1 MSKMKITPVAY
12 DNESTYR
19 EDMISDTVFT
29 ASTPFLIIS
38 SQPIPK
44 DTNMYFEFEITD
56 YKENPLF
63 RHLPLYVGI
72 HKEPSSGIFATD
84 FSLGSIY
91 YTRRQDFETYEQ
103 YNKSAYSAHYKVP
116 TTKSRIPIK
125 GTITGVGVNAS
136 RNQITIYSDG
146 KPFYSFR
153 PREFNLN
160 EDGEFYFAVA
170 SKVYADITGNI
181 NFGTYPMKYR
191 PEGYWDMNQY
201 YVDRYIMMKDLVGSI
216 NYSTGNDEV
225 DAYYANRRPI
235 GYDFNSKVDINNIY
249 APLTNPHL
257 RDTYIQPN
265 LGSSQ
270 LYDPTNN
277 DAFVIDSEHQNP
289 VDHAFLPYPIPT
301 DQKIYF
307 ELQCKEAPLDPGYIG
322 VPLTVGI
329 TKVKDTTDYMGK
341 KEIGNKSFSIDLW
354 HKRYQYHYANV
365 QLGDKE
371 IHYPIRTVYNPI
383 PPMQPDIIGIMLDL
397 KEQTISVYTN
407 HKLFMKADLNEYLG
421 YPDDTRT
428 FISAEKDQIFFN
440 SKDEVYHLFIKAVPD
455 AFTGNGYVIGNFG
468 EPDNPNLRYAGL
480 YDNIDVMTYWYYY
493 NYGIRYLASG
503 DMNCIITTLPYNISV
518 AKTFSGMVYVKSK
531 YDGNDLDFSPGLNM
545 MYGTYNIVT
554 DTERK
559 ENVPDLNP
567 FEFHELIYGHRYT
580 EDPYRYDKDLIIFG
594 NVNLKFK
601 DPLNRF
607 ISGRFKFTRNFLGKD
622 GNGIDLLTGKNMVV
636 EKLTPKNLPEIN
648 GDFYYI
654 NRFRINIIQSPNQ
667 KIIVTHNGEEHTE
680 PFEIYGGDSISVRIE
695 PINIEDNDKAFQYFT
710 PGTLSYTGGTPTN
723 DMTITATPATT
734 KQFIVGFMPLNADWS
749 PDSGKRLYDDHPQ
762 KPVAS
767 IRRKKI
773 TFPPGVTKVR
783 VYFSQHFWGDERPP
797 LREASSGI
805 NMLPKI
811 SADKD
816 FFDKQNYDL
825 RDDDVRWMG
834 TIYAHSDDDT
844 RSMDQRIRDNSKANL
859 KYIGLHVKVSKEDQT
874 LYRSE
879 NITIRGIGLT
889 DMNYNNWFNTDKLSW
904 SQMPIRTFAKP
915 NINEI
920 DWAPYTTVGVT
931 PGKEYDII
939 CFSNKFKSRTYGFF
953 IYYDPAV
960 VTEDPKYNILS

>member
-125 GTITGVGVNAS
+125 GTIIGVGVNAS

-216 NYSTGNDEV
+216 NYSTDNDEV

-235 GYDFNSKVDINNIY
+235 GYDFNAKIDINNIY

-270 LYDPTNN
+270 LYDPNNN

-307 ELQCKEAPLDPGYIG
+307 ELQCKEAPLDQGYIG

-428 FISAEKDQIFFN
+428 FISTEKDQIFFN
-440 SKDEVYHLFIKAVPD
+440 SKDEVYHLFIKSVPD

-480 YDNIDVMTYWYYY
+480 YDNVDVMTYWYYY
-493 NYGIRYLASG
+493 NYGIRYLVSG
-503 DMNCIITTLPYNISV
+503 DMNCIITTLPYKISV
-518 AKTFSGMVYVKSK
+518 AKTFSCMVYVKSK

-545 MYGTYNIVT
+545 MYGSYNIVT
-554 DTERK
+554 DSEEK
-559 ENVPDLNP
+559 ANVPDLNP

-594 NVNLKFK
+594 SLNMKFK
-601 DPLNRF
+601 DPLYKF
-607 ISGRFKFTRNFLGKD
+607 INGRMRFKENWLND
-622 GNGIDLLTGKNMVV
+622 GNGVDLLTGKNMIIK
-636 EKLTPKNLPEIN
+636 KLTPKNMPEIN
-648 GDFYYI
+648 GNFYYI
-654 NRFRINIIQSPNQ
+654 NKYTINIKQSDYQ
-667 KIIVTHNGEEHTE
+667 RITVTHKGKEYTDIL
-680 PFEIYGGDSISVRIE
+680 EITAGDPIEVKIE
-695 PINIEDNDKAFQYFT
+695 PLNVEDNNGAFIFYNV
-710 PGTLSYTGGTPTN
+710 GELSYKGGVPN
-723 DMTITATPATT
+723 NSMNISATPATL
-734 KQFIVGFMPLNADWS
+734 KRFIVGMIPLNVKWG
-749 PDSGKRLYDDHPQ
+749 PDGGQFAYDLHEPQ
-762 KPVAS
+762 VAS
-767 IRRKKI
+767 TRRKKI
-773 TFPPGVTKVR
+773 RFPKEVNKVR
-783 VYFSQHFWGDERPP
+783 VYFTVNFGGDERWH
-797 LREASSGI
+797 LRNASNEI
-805 NMLPKI
+805 NRLKTI
-811 SADKD
+811 WND
-816 FFDKQNYDL
+816 FEYYNRENYDL
-825 RDDDVRWMG
+825 RNDYSDSPGKISNHWGGGEGSGIDV
-834 TIYAHSDDDT
+834 
-844 RSMDQRIRDNSKANL
+844 K
-859 KYIGLHVKVSKEDQT
+859 GLHYKVRKKDVPHFASNDKV
-874 LYRSE
+874 
-879 NITIRGIGLT
+879 IVGLGMSDT
-889 DMNYNNWFNTDKLSW
+889 EYHNWFNTDYLSF
-904 SQMPIRTFAKP
+904 SDMPFNPRGLTSGWYDI
-915 NINEI
+915 
-920 DWAPYTTVGVT
+920 PYTTIGVT
-931 PGKEYDII
+931 PGKEYDLI
-939 CFSNKFKSRTYGFF
+939 CFVNKYKDRNYGFY

-960 VTEDPKYNILS
+960 VTEEPKYNNF

>member
-125 GTITGVGVNAS
+125 GTIIGVGVNAS

-235 GYDFNSKVDINNIY
+235 GYDFNAKIDINNIY

-257 RDTYIQPN
+257 RDTYIEPN
-265 LGSSQ
+265 LGPSQ
-270 LYDPTNN
+270 LYDPSNN

-329 TKVKDTTDYMGK
+329 TNVKDTTDYMGK

-354 HKRYQYHYANV
+354 HKRYQYHYTNV

-421 YPDDTRT
+421 YPDDTKT
-428 FISAEKDQIFFN
+428 FISTEKDQIFFN

-455 AFTGNGYVIGNFG
+455 VFTGNGYVIGNFG

-480 YDNIDVMTYWYYY
+480 YDNVDVMTYWYYY

-554 DTERK
+554 DSEEK
-559 ENVPDLNP
+559 ANVPDLNP

-594 NVNLKFK
+594 SVNMKLK
-601 DPLNRF
+601 DPMHRF
-607 ISGRFKFTRNFLGKD
+607 INGRMKYKENWLND
-622 GNGIDLLTGKNMVV
+622 GNGVDLLTGKDMIV
-636 EKLTPKNLPEIN
+636 EKLTPKNMPEIN

-654 NRFRINIIQSPNQ
+654 NKYTINIKQSDYQ
-667 KIIVTHNGEEHTE
+667 RITVTHKGKEYTDSL
-680 PFEIYGGDSISVRIE
+680 EITAGDSIEVKIE
-695 PINIEDNDKAFQYFT
+695 PLNVEDNNGAFIFYNV
-710 PGTLSYTGGTPTN
+710 GELSYKGGTPN
-723 DMTITATPATT
+723 NSMTISATPATLN
-734 KQFIVGFMPLNADWS
+734 KMVVGFIPLNAPWS
-749 PDSGKRLYDDHPQ
+749 PDSGERLYDLHPQ
-762 KPVAS
+762 QPVAS

-773 TFPPGVTKVR
+773 TFPKNVNKVR
-783 VYFSQHFWGDERPP
+783 VYFAHHYWGDERGN
-797 LREASSGI
+797 LRVASNGI
-805 NMLPKI
+805 NQLSKVSI
-811 SADKD
+811 DHD
-816 FFDKQNYDL
+816 FFDKTNYDL
-825 RDDDVRWMG
+825 RNDPDTSVTRINPDWGGG
-834 TIYAHSDDDT
+834 TTSALT
-844 RSMDQRIRDNSKANL
+844 VA
-859 KYIGLHVKVSKEDQT
+859 GLHYKVDKDSVGHFAAND
-874 LYRSE
+874 LVVM
-879 NITIRGIGLT
+879 GFGLT
-889 DMNYNNWFNTDKLSW
+889 DTEYHNWFNTDYLSW
-904 SQMPIRTFAKP
+904 GTMPINTFKVEKGWYD
-915 NINEI
+915 I
-920 DWAPYTTVGVT
+920 PYTTIGIT
-931 PGKEYDII
+931 PGKLYDLI
-939 CFSNKFKSRTYGFF
+939 CFCTRYKSRTYGFY
-953 IYYDPAV
+953 IYYGPD
-960 VTEDPKYNILS
+960 VTEEPKYYNL

>member
-44 DTNMYFEFEITD
+44 DTNIYFEFEITD

-125 GTITGVGVNAS
+125 GTIIGVGVNAS

-225 DAYYANRRPI
+225 DSYYANRRPI

-265 LGSSQ
+265 LGPSQ
-270 LYDPTNN
+270 LYDPNNN

-428 FISAEKDQIFFN
+428 FISTEKDQIFFN

-531 YDGNDLDFSPGLNM
+531 YDGNDLDLSPGLNM

-554 DTERK
+554 DSEEK
-559 ENVPDLNP
+559 ANVPDLNP

-594 NVNLKFK
+594 SVNMKLK
-601 DPLNRF
+601 DPMHRF
-607 ISGRFKFTRNFLGKD
+607 INGRMKYKENWLND
-622 GNGIDLLTGKNMVV
+622 GNGIDLLTGKDMIV
-636 EKLTPKNLPEIN
+636 EKLTPKNMPEIN
-648 GDFYYI
+648 GTMYYI
-654 NRFRINIIQSPNQ
+654 PVVTVRMAKYKNQVIVVTYKGKEYTDEFEMTPGESIQVEVRSLLS
-667 KIIVTHNGEEHTE
+667 TDLRGATE
-680 PFEIYGGDSISVRIE
+680 YNE
-695 PINIEDNDKAFQYFT
+695 FT
-710 PGTLSYTGGTPTN
+710 PGEASFKGGAVHH
-723 DMTITATPATT
+723 DLFITATTAVVTRWITSIITQNEIYSRCAP
-734 KQFIVGFMPLNADWS
+734 FD
-749 PDSGKRLYDDHPQ
+749 
-762 KPVAS
+762 PVYERDYM
-767 IRRKKI
+767 IRKKKI
-773 TFPPGVTKVR
+773 TIPEGVDR
-783 VYFSQHFWGDERPP
+783 VAVCYNGGWWGRYDRAAFSQMWNCVGSYRELPTYSDEVWAKFIEINGGPEEQTYYRQVLPVPDGVDDRGRPKHHRSGDVSGLLDIENRKYWWDNGKLKSLNGVKCP
-797 LREASSGI
+797 LDIKSQPI
-805 NMLPKI
+805 NE
-811 SADKD
+811 
-816 FFDKQNYDL
+816 
-825 RDDDVRWMG
+825 
-834 TIYAHSDDDT
+834 
-844 RSMDQRIRDNSKANL
+844 NL
-859 KYIGLHVKVSKEDQT
+859 K
-874 LYRSE
+874 
-879 NITIRGIGLT
+879 
-889 DMNYNNWFNTDKLSW
+889 NWPYLWWRKD
-904 SQMPIRTFAKP
+904 
-915 NINEI
+915 I
-920 DWAPYTTVGVT
+920 DWFPAFNLVRVT
-931 PGKEYDII
+931 PGKTYLLWAMAG
-939 CFSNKFKSRTYGFF
+939 SRDNDNFGWW
-953 IYYDPAV
+953 IYYGPEIA
-960 VTEDPKYNILS
+960 NIEPMDEWMDDR

>member
-125 GTITGVGVNAS
+125 GTIIGVGVNAS

-225 DAYYANRRPI
+225 DSYYANRRPI

-265 LGSSQ
+265 LGPSQ
-270 LYDPTNN
+270 LYDPNNN

-428 FISAEKDQIFFN
+428 FISTEKDQIFFN

-480 YDNIDVMTYWYYY
+480 YDNIDIMTYWYYY

-503 DMNCIITTLPYNISV
+503 DMNCIITTLPYKINV

-554 DTERK
+554 DTEQK
-559 ENVPDLNP
+559 ANVPDLNP

-594 NVNLKFK
+594 SVNMKLK
-601 DPLNRF
+601 DPMHRF
-607 ISGRFKFTRNFLGKD
+607 INGRMKYKENWLND
-622 GNGIDLLTGKNMVV
+622 GNGVDLLTGKDMIV
-636 EKLTPKNLPEIN
+636 EKLTPKNMPEIN

-654 NRFRINIIQSPNQ
+654 NKYTINIKQSDYQ
-667 KIIVTHNGEEHTE
+667 RIIVTYKGKEYTNSV
-680 PFEIYGGDSISVRIE
+680 EITAGDSIEVKIE
-695 PINIEDNDKAFQYFT
+695 PVNTEDNNGAFVTYKV
-710 PGTLSYTGGTPTN
+710 GELSYKGGTPN
-723 DMTITATPATT
+723 NSMTITATPATID
-734 KQFIVGFMPLNADWS
+734 KFIVGLIPLNADWS
-749 PDSGKRLYDDHPQ
+749 PDGGQRLYDFHPEKQ
-762 KPVAS
+762 EAT

-773 TFPPGVTKVR
+773 KFPTIINKVR
-783 VYFSQHFWGDERPP
+783 VYFAHHYRGDERGP
-797 LREASSGI
+797 LRDASNGI
-805 NMLPKI
+805 NQLSKVSI
-811 SADKD
+811 DKE
-816 FFDKQNYDL
+816 FFDKTNYDL
-825 RDDDVRWMG
+825 RNDNRRNVTRISSDWDRGTTSYIDV
-834 TIYAHSDDDT
+834 
-844 RSMDQRIRDNSKANL
+844 
-859 KYIGLHVKVSKEDQT
+859 IGLHYKIDKNSVGHFAANDMVVP
-874 LYRSE
+874 
-879 NITIRGIGLT
+879 GIGIT
-889 DMNYNNWFNTDKLSW
+889 DTEYHNWFNTDYLSW
-904 SQMPIRTFAKP
+904 SNMPFNTFKD
-915 NINEI
+915 NKGWYDI
-920 DWAPYTTVGVT
+920 PYTTIGIT
-931 PGKEYDII
+931 PGKEYDLI
-939 CFSNKFKSRTYGFF
+939 CFVNKYKSRTYGFY
-953 IYYDPAV
+953 IYYGPE
-960 VTEDPKYNILS
+960 VTEEPKYYNL